1 LTDVLWNTFFI
12 NCLSRK
18 PKAESRKPKA
28 ESRKPKA
35 ESFLWLISL
44 CLPIFYLRTIYLK
57 YISSKDNKFNVLEE
71 LILENKILLAYLVYR
86 KLIMIFHILFPE
98 ITTPT
103 KTGFL
108 GETFELDQNQ
118 IKVLNNYL
126 SNLK

>member
-1 LTDVLWNTFFI
+1 MYCETLFLLIACAGRRRPAQNKKI
-12 NCLSRK
+12 
-18 PKAESRKPKA
+18 
-28 ESRKPKA
+28 
-35 ESFLWLISL
+35 FLWLISL
-44 CLPIFYLRTIYLK
+44 CLPIFYLITIYLK